1 MGSDRASTHGTLRFP
16 ACPPDVPLVACRD
29 YAEDEATVHLSRPV
43 YCPTVGHWQF
53 SRLGVEDLAGPGP
66 EGFDGPVQYPCERFK
81 PEPAHRLG
89 SSAARAY
96 MRSVLARFSYESR
109 AGGSIKCN
117 RHLSA
122 TRVGCKMGWVIGD
135 TGYVG
140 EMRNQVQHRGIRP
153 ATDQVP
159 RWLQETEDL
168 IAFIVRASFG
178 VELADVGSASS
189 VADER
194 LRRTLDEAEK
204 FLEAGEAKESMTRS
218 WETLE
223 WARTLLRRRTGL
235 RTGERPLTSRPS
247 DRQGE
252 EIRKQFQALSDQ
264 LEVSLFTAEPGEW
277 MWFQQRYQDSQNGL
291 PASAEDA
298 RRAFVFVLA
307 WVLRVEGYIARH
319 GPERWE
325 QWQELRAPR
334 TGLPGGPHLQDAWHG
349 RKFPDEG
356 AWEWGFQLTDLPDD
370 FNPDFTWGIQAAQE
384 ASKDPLV
391 LYAYLDMTGKLFIR
405 VPEKSDPEQVVEAA
419 RGLVAEAKQQ
429 MANRAV
435 ADQQQLEYE
444 EGLIEPFRI
453 ALEKAGC
460 PYKQILAKDATFR
473 GGSAGDSPLVWIEL
487 DGVGPHGT
495 TRFPRFLEESFAS
508 FFPDAD
514 PGQVSFGFDDV
525 AVPAGWQPDTVVEW
539 LLDGKEEDRKWDAA
553 RIADIEERER
563 NEEEALSTVR
573 RILNS

>member
-1 MGSDRASTHGTLRFP
+1 MLDRL
-16 ACPPDVPLVACRD
+16 L
-29 YAEDEATVHLSRPV
+29 
-43 YCPTVGHWQF
+43 
-53 SRLGVEDLAGPGP
+53 EDLGHPDAPGVQ
-66 EGFDGPVQYPCERFK
+66 GFRDLHEV
-81 PEPAHRLG
+81 
-89 SSAARAY
+89 
-96 MRSVLARFSYESR
+96 
-109 AGGSIKCN
+109 
-117 RHLSA
+117 
-122 TRVGCKMGWVIGD
+122 
-135 TGYVG
+135 
-140 EMRNQVQHRGIRP
+140 RNQVQHRGILP

-168 IAFIVRASFG
+168 IAFLVHACFG

-189 VADER
+189 VADEK
-194 LRRTLDEAEK
+194 LRRTLGEAEE
-204 FLEAGEAKESMTRS
+204 FLDAGEAKESMARS

-223 WARTLLRRRTGL
+223 SARVLLRRRTGL

-334 TGLPGGPHLQDAWHG
+334 TGLPGGPHIQDAWHG
-349 RKFPDEG
+349 RKFPNEG

-405 VPEKSDPEQVVEAA
+405 VPEKSAPEQVVEAA

-429 MANRAV
+429 MADRAV
-435 ADQQQLEYE
+435 ADQQQFEYE

-453 ALEKAGC
+453 ALDKAGC

-473 GGSAGDSPLVWIEL
+473 GGRAGGPPLVWIEL
-487 DGVGPHGT
+487 AGVGPHGT
-495 TRFPRFLEESFAS
+495 TRFPRFLEESFAPS
-508 FFPDAD
+508 SQILTQNWSVLDSTTSPFPR
-514 PGQVSFGFDDV
+514 
-525 AVPAGWQPDTVVEW
+525 AGSQTPWSNGCWTE
-539 LLDGKEEDRKWDAA
+539 KRKTGNGTQ
-553 RIADIEERER
+553 RELPTSR
-563 NEEEALSTVR
+563 SANGMRKRLCPQSGG
-573 RILNS
+573 S